1 MLVIICLL
9 FGAVLAQRCK
19 LLVMVPAIALVMLVT
34 AIIGARGDGTFWH
47 ILASLA
53 VNVATLQV
61 GYVAGLIIHYL
72 GNGVLLPSVR
82 RSSLHGSMSSRRTA
96 G

>member
-34 AIIGARGDGTFWH
+34 AIIGARGEGTFWH
-47 ILASLA
+47 IVASLA

-61 GYVAGLIIHYL
+61 GYVAGLVAHYL
-72 GNGVLLPSVR
+72 GNAVPLASVR

>member
-19 LLVMVPAIALVMLVT
+19 LLIMVPAIALVMLVT
-34 AIIGARGDGTFWH
+34 GTIGAREDGAFWH
-47 ILASLA
+47 IVASLV
-53 VNVATLQV
+53 VNIASLQV
-61 GYVAGLIIHYL
+61 GYVAGLVVHHL
-72 GNGVLLPSVR
+72 GNAIQSASAR

>member
-19 LLVMVPAIALVMLVT
+19 LLVMVPAIALVISVT
-34 AIIGARGDGTFWH
+34 AIIGAREDGALWH
-47 ILASLA
+47 IVASLA
-53 VNVATLQV
+53 VNIASLQV
-61 GYVAGLIIHYL
+61 GYVAGLVVHYL
-72 GNGVLLPSVR
+72 GHAIQLASAR